1 MVQEVAAVRSLSVA
15 AGPAKRSR
23 DGSSTLFAS
32 PSPLQVKSRDG
43 AYARTEDTGESGA
56 GGDSEGD
63 LGVAEVGWQS
73 LGEVRDMVS
82 TRTLA
87 ADGDGGRALV
97 RVKGVCSGALK
108 FYKSDF
114 AVATVVRTKKY
125 SCHTF
130 SSSGFHTCTIF
141 SLHGCRDVC
150 VCDACETWMRIRPGS

>member
-1 MVQEVAAVRSLSVA
+1 MAQEGAAVRSLSVA
-15 AGPAKRSR
+15 AGPVKRSR

-43 AYARTEDTGESGA
+43 AHARTEDTAERGA
-56 GGDSEGD
+56 GGVGEG
-63 LGVAEVGWQS
+63 GPGAAEVGWQS

-141 SLHGCRDVC
+141 SLHGCRDVF
-150 VCDACETWMRIRPGS
+150 VCDACETWMRCRPGS